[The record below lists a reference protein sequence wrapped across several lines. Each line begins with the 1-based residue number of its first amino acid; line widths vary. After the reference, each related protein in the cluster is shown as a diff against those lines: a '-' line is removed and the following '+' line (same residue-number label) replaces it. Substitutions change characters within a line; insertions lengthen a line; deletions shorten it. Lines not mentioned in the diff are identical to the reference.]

1 MVQLQFD
8 LSAVSRGGVRQRVEV
23 GPGTLISEALA
34 QAVRAACRGNSDQ
47 WPGAGCVPEVSELA
61 VRHGGRVVD
70 LSLPFRLSGLSANAR
85 LEVVWRRAAP
95 HGTTRTAAAGPG
107 VRTVRVAVQF
117 GGKAGERIEVTAALD
132 QTLWQVL
139 SAADGAYLWS
149 LRPRRLTARYL
160 NVERVGVRAMCATR
174 LMELGLAGGARAL
187 IRVEA
192 HESAEDVEGWE
203 AVREVDG
210 TWSASPSV
218 ANATAPA
225 VENGSAST
233 LAVVRRNDARG
244 AQQSDPVGAL
254 GEKTE
259 TPQAVAG
266 TATPSMPRPTSNA
279 VQSTADAT
287 TEHPAREVRPFRV
300 YRPSESSVYSSKLD
314 LPEAFYEL
322 TPEELRALLAERQ
335 VRREE
340 ERTLRLRHSR
350 PPSQNIAT
358 TATTTATSPCLI
370 RVRMPDRVVLEGTF
384 AADETAEDVY
394 VFVRAHLR
402 TPLTHASDFE
412 LHQARPRRVIQRC
425 NGRLEALGLAPAS
438 LLHFRLRHQEGE
450 LAAEASNG
458 SYLSE
463 ETLSRMEASPWELRF
478 QNEVAAAAQCRGHA
492 GEQEEE
498 TATAAAA
505 AESIATHTSVADKS
519 AADSSNSTPRMP
531 KWFRR

>member
-23 GPGTLISEALA
+23 GPGTLLSEALG
-34 QAVRAACRGNSDQ
+34 QAVRAARRGNGGQ
-47 WPGAGCVPEVSELA
+47 WPGAERVPEVSELA
-61 VRHGGRVVD
+61 VRHGGRGVD

-85 LEVVWRRAAP
+85 LEVVWRRVTA
-95 HGTTRTAAAGPG
+95 HGTAHTVVADPG
-107 VRTVRVAVQF
+107 ARAVRVAVQF
-117 GGKAGERIEVTAALD
+117 GGKAGERIEVSAALD

-149 LRPRRLTARYL
+149 LRPRRVTARYL

-192 HESAEDVEGWE
+192 HESVEDVEGWE
-203 AVREVDG
+203 AVREVAG
-210 TWSASPSV
+210 AWSASPSV
-218 ANATAPA
+218 ANAAAPA

-244 AQQSDPVGAL
+244 AQQSDPVGAS

-259 TPQAVAG
+259 APQAVAV
-266 TATPSMPRPTSNA
+266 TATPSMPSPASNA

-287 TEHPAREVRPFRV
+287 AEHPAREMRPFRV
-300 YRPSESSVYSSKLD
+300 YRPSESSVDSPTLD

-335 VRREE
+335 ARREE

-350 PPSQNIAT
+350 PLSQNTA
-358 TATTTATSPCLI
+358 ATTTTTTTSPCLI

-394 VFVRAHLR
+394 AFVSARLR
-402 TPLTHASDFE
+402 TPLTRASDFE

-425 NGRLEALGLAPAS
+425 DGRLAALGLAPAS

-450 LAAEASNG
+450 LAAEASDG

-478 QNEVAAAAQCRGHA
+478 QNEMATAAQYRGQA
-492 GEQEEE
+492 GEQQEE
-498 TATAAAA
+498 TAAAAAA
-505 AESIATHTSVADKS
+505 AESIATHASVADKS
-519 AADSSNSTPRMP
+519 AADPSNSTPRMP
-531 KWFRR
+531 RWFRR